1 MNTKKLSEDEL
12 VALLKGNDP
21 KGLHFLYDNY
31 SGPLFGVILR
41 IVGSQEMAEDILQDS
56 FVKIW
61 KKISSYDKSKGR
73 LYTWI
78 VNISRNTAI
87 DSLRVKDYDFKS
99 KNQRLDN
106 SVRSINRQ
114 YNVSTKIDTIGLKAV
129 VEKMEPGSK
138 SIIDKL
144 YFEGFTHEE
153 AAREL
158 NMPVGTLKTKL
169 HNAIRQLRSI
179 YIEEPVI
186 K

>member
-1 MNTKKLSEDEL
+1 MNTKKFSEDEL
-12 VALLKGNDP
+12 VALLKSDDP
-21 KGLHFLYDNY
+21 KGLNFLYDNY

-41 IVGSQEMAEDILQDS
+41 IVGSQDMAEDILQDS

-61 KKISSYDKSKGR
+61 RKISSYDKSKGR

-87 DSLRVKDYDFKS
+87 DSLRIKDYDLKS

-138 SIIDKL
+138 LIIDKL

-153 AAREL
+153 AAKEL

-169 HNAIRQLRSI
+169 HSAIRQLRSI